1 MKINHLN
8 KILKYYF
15 SESINFKNYKNN
27 IIKIINYCKK
37 NFNFLTYN
45 KFFYIFKNIDLNDLN
60 KIIFII
66 KLLKIKI
73 VENLPYKYILL
84 NNYKYNNY
92 NNNNNNSYFYNN
104 KKNFKNLKKNKILKY
119 YKYINKNLVK
129 ISKNFTKN
137 IFLVSSIFKLKKNI
151 RLKKLIYK
159 IKSIKSNLI
168 FLNNFNFYKNSKKN
182 NYTYKNLPKDKML
195 LIIKKIFTILNF
207 LTSNISNF
215 RKNKNYYEKIIIIKF
230 LKKKFI
236 KFKINLEMIDDFYY
250 FLNKKNKL
258 LFKIKSKIYDNI
270 CNLIDLSYIE
280 FNFYFLKYGSNLSW
294 IKNIIDFKYFDIN
307 FKNKFLKFLKKKS
320 KKIKILEKKYSTKFY
335 YLFKIFNYIENK
347 KLKIDIIRN
356 NIVRLK
362 LNIVSNLTKKYKRNS
377 FYNDCFQEG
386 SVALIKSVNSYN
398 MYLKYSFENFARY
411 NIRKSINN
419 FIYKINRIIKIP
431 QYISETFKKIYFF
444 CKNYK
449 KKYNIEPSLDCISK
463 NLDIDKIKIK
473 KILNYNKTP
482 ISMTKII
489 NEEEYEGYFEYKNN
503 NNYLNF
509 EKDIFHKMLKN
520 KISKII
526 KIENYKSYPD
536 FINMRYG
543 LNGFKKFN
551 LKEIAK
557 MYNMSKNKIS
567 ALKNDS
573 LIKMRKYFPNI

>member
-1 MKINHLN
+1 MKISHLN
-8 KILKYYF
+8 KILNYYF
-15 SESINFKNYKNN
+15 SENINFKNYKNN

-45 KFFYIFKNIDLNDLN
+45 NFFYIFKNIDLNDLS

-84 NNYKYNNY
+84 NNDKYKNCSNINNFYYYNK
-92 NNNNNNSYFYNN
+92 N
-104 KKNFKNLKKNKILKY
+104 KKFKNLKKNNILKY
-119 YKYINKNLVK
+119 YKNINKNLIK

-137 IFLVSSIFKLKKNI
+137 IFFVSSIFKLNKNI
-151 RLKKLIYK
+151 RLKNLIYK
-159 IKSIKSNLI
+159 IKSIKSNLV
-168 FLNNFNFYKNSKKN
+168 FLNNFNFDKNNKKN
-182 NYTYKNLPKDKML
+182 NYTYEDLSKDKMF
-195 LIIKKIFTILNF
+195 LIIKKIFTVLNF
-207 LTSNISNF
+207 LTTNI
-215 RKNKNYYEKIIIIKF
+215 NKLRADGYYYEKIIMIKF

-250 FLNKKNKL
+250 FLNKKNEL
-258 LFKIKSKIYDNI
+258 LFKMKSKIYDNI
-270 CNLIDLSYIE
+270 CNLIDLNDIE
-280 FNFYFLKYGSNLSW
+280 FNFYFLKYGSNLNW
-294 IKNIIDFKYFDIN
+294 IKNMIDFKYFNIN

-320 KKIKILEKKYSTKFY
+320 KKIKFLEKKYSTNFY
-335 YLFKIFNYIENK
+335 SLFKTFNYIETK
-347 KLKIDIIRN
+347 KLKIDIIRS
-356 NIVRLK
+356 NIVKLK
-362 LNIVSNLTKKYKRNS
+362 LNIVNNLTKKYKKNN

-386 SVALIKSVNSYN
+386 SISLMKSVNSYN
-398 MYLKYSFENFARY
+398 MNLKYSFENFARY

-419 FIYKINRIIKIP
+419 FIYKTNRIIRIP
-431 QYISETFKKIYFF
+431 QYISEAFKKIYFF

-449 KKYNIEPSLDCISK
+449 KKYNIEPSIDCISK
-463 NLDIDKIKIK
+463 NLDIEKIKIK

-503 NNYLNF
+503 NNYSNF
-509 EKDIFHKMLKN
+509 EKDIFYKILKN
-520 KISKII
+520 KISNIVKT
-526 KIENYKSYPD
+526 ENYKSYPD
-536 FINMRYG
+536 FINMKYG

-557 MYNMSKNKIS
+557 MYNMSKNKMS

-573 LIKMRKYFPNI
+573 LIKMRKYFPDI

>member
-1 MKINHLN
+1 MKINYLN

-15 SESINFKNYKNN
+15 LENINFKNYKNN
-27 IIKIINYCKK
+27 ITKIINYSKK

-60 KIIFII
+60 KIIIII

-84 NNYKYNNY
+84 NNSYKYKNY
-92 NNNNNNSYFYNN
+92 NNNNSYFYNN
-104 KKNFKNLKKNKILKY
+104 KKNLKNLKKNKILKY
-119 YKYINKNLVK
+119 YKYINKNLIK

-159 IKSIKSNLI
+159 IKSIKSNII

-195 LIIKKIFTILNF
+195 LIINKIFTTLNF
-207 LTSNISNF
+207 LTSNINNF
-215 RKNKNYYEKIIIIKF
+215 RKNKNYYEKITIIKF

-250 FLNKKNKL
+250 FLSKKNKL
-258 LFKIKSKIYDNI
+258 LFKIKSKIYDNV
-270 CNLIDLSYIE
+270 CNLIDLSDIE
-280 FNFYFLKYGSNLSW
+280 FNFYFLKYGSDLNW
-294 IKNIIDFKYFDIN
+294 IRNIIDFKYFDTN
-307 FKNKFLKFLKKKS
+307 FKNKFLKFLKKKG
-320 KKIKILEKKYSTKFY
+320 KKIKFLEKKYSTKFNS
-335 YLFKIFNYIENK
+335 LFKIFNYIENK

-356 NIVRLK
+356 NIVNLK
-362 LNIVSNLTKKYKRNS
+362 LNIVNNLTKKYKRSS

-386 SVALIKSVNSYN
+386 SLALVKSVNSYN

-431 QYISETFKKIYFF
+431 QYISEAFKKIYFF

-449 KKYNIEPSLDCISK
+449 KKYNIEPSIDCISK

-503 NNYLNF
+503 NNYSNF
-509 EKDIFHKMLKN
+509 EKDIFNEMLKN

-526 KIENYKSYPD
+526 KIENYKNYPD

-543 LNGFKKFN
+543 LNGFKKFS

-557 MYNMSKNKIS
+557 MYNISKNKIS

-573 LIKMRKYFPNI
+573 LIKMKKYFPNI